1 MSQPGYGKK
10 EGFLIIVVNWEID
23 ELIG

>member
-10 EGFLIIVVNWEID
+10 EGFLIIVVYWETD